1 MGSEMAFGYLIR
13 LMLNLNKLS
22 INKSGGA
29 VHPLPLRRK
38 IFDVSRMA
46 HGVLIKFGIEKQVF
60 T

>member
-1 MGSEMAFGYLIR
+1 MGSQMAFVYLIR

-22 INKSGGA
+22 IKSGGA

-46 HGVLIKFGIEKQVF
+46 HGVLMKFGIEEQVF